1 MRLVAGMLAVLL
13 AHPVAFAEDP
23 GGAAGADRAAEAPVR
38 QKVPLRVVR
47 ILPETNQALVYDRSS
62 GGTHLLVTIG
72 EKIGSYTVEAIDED
86 AVTLSDSG
94 RQIVLAA
101 PERPWRRRSPEARRP
116 ADLARAPRGEEPAP
130 ADPYAGS
137 AVPVSAPSAAAPGPA
152 PGPAPADPY
161 AVEIRE
167 VTAPSAAAPIAPAP
181 RAAGLV
187 DPYAVPAAP
196 APRAAGLVDPY
207 AAPAAPAPK
216 AGAPRPADPYAEEI
230 REVKAPSWIA
240 PPAASPTPA
249 VAPAPAVTPSP
260 APARVA
266 SPAQAVAPAPAG
278 GADPVLTRAEV
289 DAALANFSALT
300 VAFRAAFA
308 PDGVKVESVLD
319 GSVFAK
325 AGLRAGDVIASVE
338 GRPLRSL
345 DDVAA
350 LYARAGAL
358 RAVTAQVVRG
368 GKLLTLRVSIQ

>member
-23 GGAAGADRAAEAPVR
+23 GGAAGAADRAAEAPVR

-137 AVPVSAPSAAAPGPA
+137 AVPVSSPSAAT

-167 VTAPSAAAPIAPAP
+167 VTAPSAAAPLASAP
-181 RAAGLV
+181 G
-187 DPYAVPAAP
+187 
-196 APRAAGLVDPY
+196 AAGLVDPY
-207 AAPAAPAPK
+207 AAPTAPAPV
-216 AGAPRPADPYAEEI
+216 PADPYAEEI
-230 REVKAPSWIA
+230 REVKAPSWAA
-240 PPAASPTPA
+240 PAAASPRPA

-260 APARVA
+260 APSRVA
-266 SPAQAVAPAPAG
+266 SPTPAVAPAPAG
-278 GADPVLTRAEV
+278 GAAPVLTRAEV

-300 VAFRAAFA
+300 VAFRASFA

-350 LYARAGAL
+350 LYARAGSL